1 MFHDRSVFMLDSA
14 QRAWCC
20 RVLQV
25 QQLVRADQLMGRLS
39 RVAAAISLRTND
51 PLTESGH
58 DSVAGL
64 RHYYGTV
71 ASTNVTLSWQ
81 VGVYRSAAADAGQQ
95 QRQYQAL
102 QQHRRAA
109 A

>member
-1 MFHDRSVFMLDSA
+1 MLSSA
-14 QRAWCC
+14 QQAWCC
-20 RVLQV
+20 HVLQV

-58 DSVAGL
+58 DPVAGL

-81 VGVYRSAAADAGQQ
+81 VGVCKCSAAAAGQQ
-95 QRQYQAL
+95 RRQQQAL
-102 QQHRRAA
+102 QQHRSAA